1 MKKECTEQ
9 DLRELARSA
18 QAVFE
23 AVTLT
28 EAPLCDGW
36 QDDGLRVDYEL
47 RNGRV
52 DCVLHRRVEADGKC
66 WELEMCAPLAG
77 NVLPEERM
85 TPRER
90 ELCREDMNHDFLT
103 GVYNRRYLETVFAQK
118 LEQCAAQGRKAAV
131 ALVSIDNGQK
141 LRDTYGQPVMD
152 QLHCFVG
159 NQWKKS
165 FDTPAARVVC
175 RLTGSIFAVGCLDAD
190 GKQLAEEMQNLY
202 RQMPRECI
210 TTTGMMRRMP
220 FTLSCGA
227 AGLEGGRRKEL
238 AGAVRAVRCTPAGGT
253 ERRRQSDARRIKP
266 VYKIPLLAQ
275 TKARRGIFCMENQK
289 NDNLNL
295 LEAVV
300 QNTEMGKN
308 TLEQIVPMTDDVQ
321 FKAELLRQR
330 NVYHQLNQEAH
341 TAIEACGG
349 TAQGQSAMAKLNTK
363 MGISMKTLTDKSTRN
378 LAEMLT
384 QGSGMGVVDCVKA
397 QKDYPNAAPGAKRLA
412 QRLQEFQ
419 EDSRVKLEQFL

>member
-66 WELEMCAPLAG
+66 WELEMSAPLAG

-90 ELCREDMNHDFLT
+90 ELCREDMSHDFLT

-159 NQWKKS
+159 NQWKKN
-165 FDTPAARVVC
+165 FDTPATRVVC

-202 RQMPRECI
+202 RQMPGMHHHHRHDAPGTLYPELRRSRAGECLCKR
-210 TTTGMMRRMP
+210 T
-220 FTLSCGA
+220 
-227 AGLEGGRRKEL
+227 GRRCTSC
-238 AGAVRAVRCTPAGGT
+238 AMHACGRHRTPAAI
-253 ERRRQSDARRIKP
+253 R
-266 VYKIPLLAQ
+266 
-275 TKARRGIFCMENQK
+275 C
-289 NDNLNL
+289 
-295 LEAVV
+295 V
-300 QNTEMGKN
+300 QN
-308 TLEQIVPMTDDVQ
+308 
-321 FKAELLRQR
+321 
-330 NVYHQLNQEAH
+330 
-341 TAIEACGG
+341 
-349 TAQGQSAMAKLNTK
+349 
-363 MGISMKTLTDKSTRN
+363 KTS
-378 LAEMLT
+378 
-384 QGSGMGVVDCVKA
+384 V
-397 QKDYPNAAPGAKRLA
+397 
-412 QRLQEFQ
+412 
-419 EDSRVKLEQFL
+419 

>member
-90 ELCREDMNHDFLT
+90 ELCREDMSHDFLT

-131 ALVSIDNGQK
+131 ALVSISAR
-141 LRDTYGQPVMD
+141 LRVDLSVRVFILMPI
-152 QLHCFVG
+152 FVF
-159 NQWKKS
+159 S
-165 FDTPAARVVC
+165 F
-175 RLTGSIFAVGCLDAD
+175 
-190 GKQLAEEMQNLY
+190 
-202 RQMPRECI
+202 
-210 TTTGMMRRMP
+210 
-220 FTLSCGA
+220 
-227 AGLEGGRRKEL
+227 
-238 AGAVRAVRCTPAGGT
+238 
-253 ERRRQSDARRIKP
+253 
-266 VYKIPLLAQ
+266 
-275 TKARRGIFCMENQK
+275 
-289 NDNLNL
+289 
-295 LEAVV
+295 
-300 QNTEMGKN
+300 
-308 TLEQIVPMTDDVQ
+308 
-321 FKAELLRQR
+321 
-330 NVYHQLNQEAH
+330 
-341 TAIEACGG
+341 
-349 TAQGQSAMAKLNTK
+349 AMALCPCAVPPQAS
-363 MGISMKTLTDKSTRN
+363 IAVCAS
-378 LAEMLT
+378 
-384 QGSGMGVVDCVKA
+384 
-397 QKDYPNAAPGAKRLA
+397 
-412 QRLQEFQ
+412 
-419 EDSRVKLEQFL
+419 

>member
-90 ELCREDMNHDFLT
+90 ELCREDMSHDFLT

-165 FDTPAARVVC
+165 FDTPATRVVC

-210 TTTGMMRRMP
+210 TTTGMMRRVP

-227 AGLEGGRRKEL
+227 AGPGGCPCKEL

-253 ERRRQSDARRIKP
+253 ERRRRSDACRIKP

>member
-66 WELEMCAPLAG
+66 WELEMCAP
-77 NVLPEERM
+77 
-85 TPRER
+85 
-90 ELCREDMNHDFLT
+90 
-103 GVYNRRYLETVFAQK
+103 
-118 LEQCAAQGRKAAV
+118 QGRKAAV

-165 FDTPAARVVC
+165 FDTPATRVVC

-210 TTTGMMRRMP
+210 TTTGMMRRVP

-227 AGLEGGRRKEL
+227 AGLEDVSAKNWQALYEL
-238 AGAVRAVRCTPAGGT
+238 CDARLREAQNAGGDQM
-253 ERRRQSDARRIKP
+253 R
-266 VYKIPLLAQ
+266 
-275 TKARRGIFCMENQK
+275 
-289 NDNLNL
+289 
-295 LEAVV
+295 
-300 QNTEMGKN
+300 
-308 TLEQIVPMTDDVQ
+308 
-321 FKAELLRQR
+321 AE
-330 NVYHQLNQEAH
+330 
-341 TAIEACGG
+341 
-349 TAQGQSAMAKLNTK
+349 
-363 MGISMKTLTDKSTRN
+363 
-378 LAEMLT
+378 
-384 QGSGMGVVDCVKA
+384 
-397 QKDYPNAAPGAKRLA
+397 
-412 QRLQEFQ
+412 
-419 EDSRVKLEQFL
+419 